1 MVAESCKH
9 QSELDEL
16 VNTAGLQNVQP
27 FDPHL
32 ARILITELLWG
43 KGYLK
48 PENARA
54 IRIILELENDLR
66 QALDSMNSQEENDSV
81 HQVSGR
87 LIHFVLFCIFSSFK
101 TWSLSRARDFT
112 RRSTTVHPLPF
123 APCSF
128 LVLQCSPFRLLH
140 ILPQFIS

>member
-87 LIHFVLFCIFSSFK
+87 LIHSVLFCICI
-101 TWSLSRARDFT
+101 
-112 RRSTTVHPLPF
+112 RSIVCIH
-123 APCSF
+123 
-128 LVLQCSPFRLLH
+128 
-140 ILPQFIS
+140 FISDFNFFCCCGIPQ